1 MDRLTNINPADKN
14 FAASDATVQQP
25 QQQQAE
31 FEQHL
36 GEARQVGPIY
46 THRDLYDVT
55 EEDDRLIQAA
65 SGAALE
71 RGPPPG
77 PTSVSIYDRRL
88 RKLAEALKQSGKSMA
103 DLDNDTLLGYAKK
116 LLPNDKII
124 APALLMVERY
134 REPNAAPRPAPTHY
148 RPSKEDD
155 RLIREAAG
163 AGFGREMDA
172 KTIGNYSS
180 SLRKLAAA
188 LRPLSIAKL
197 SDDALLGHAN
207 TLFPNDKKVIF
218 ALNRLLEYRK
228 IVGHINSLEEGD
240 NSRDPIIQPAA
251 GSLARVFDEQPL
263 YAAADR
269 DLALPADGFDAPQW
283 QGGVLAAHSPTQ
295 SVAQDVLFDAA
306 KGNLPAH
313 NFEAPVLWQGMRSSA
328 LSPVQSFAQEEL
340 FDAADGEGLP
350 PVTTFG
356 APALW
361 TAASSSAHSPMPS
374 LTQEEL
380 FDAADRE
387 GPRPAMTFDAPVL
400 GQPMS
405 SAARLAVQSAAQE
418 DFWDAVDRDG
428 YLLAD
433 GFDAPEF
440 WWATWSAA
448 HPSMQSIDQKELF
461 DAATWRP
468 GSWPQNPASA
478 HFAPMMGR
486 DDAASAILEQT
497 PPAASESFDASLA
510 VPEDFSHG
518 TQPAPDMMRSKLG
531 RWGLL
536 PDATQRVKSYD
547 IRGERYTAVLGPQ
560 GPNDVQLIHLR
571 SPAVGDTFDVSF
583 AVPKDFSHRTQ
594 PAPDMML
601 STLGK
606 WDFLPD
612 AEQRVMN
619 YEIGG
624 ERYTAVLGPEG
635 PNDVQLIHHPRLA
648 LPGEAAPAKP
658 GAASDIYGLA
668 PGFDPLTS
676 FESRPDAHLAP
687 NLPLPSAVPAAGRQQ
702 FLQEPELGELFG
714 NDWSHGPQEASPLVI
729 DTLQNLGLL
738 PSQHVPMT
746 RFLIH
751 GQPYTAESLPVGGVL
766 LFHRPHLAERG
777 ARR

>member
-1 MDRLTNINPADKN
+1 MSTDGIMDRLTDINLADKN
-14 FAASDATVQQP
+14 FAASTVQQP

-31 FEQHL
+31 FEQHV

-46 THRDLYDVT
+46 PHRDLYDVT
-55 EEDDRLIQAA
+55 TEDDRLIRAA

-124 APALLMVERY
+124 APALLMVETY

-218 ALNRLLEYRK
+218 ALNRLREYRK
-228 IVGHINSLEEGD
+228 IIGHINSLEEGD

-263 YAAADR
+263 YTAADR
-269 DLALPADGFDAPQW
+269 DWALPVDGFDAPQW
-283 QGGVLAAHSPTQ
+283 QGAVLAAHSPTQ

-306 KGNLPAH
+306 EGNLPAH
-313 NFEAPVLWQGMRSSA
+313 NFEAPVLWQEMRSSA

-340 FDAADGEGLP
+340 FDAAI
-350 PVTTFG
+350 
-356 APALW
+356 W
-361 TAASSSAHSPMPS
+361 
-374 LTQEEL
+374 
-380 FDAADRE
+380 
-387 GPRPAMTFDAPVL
+387 
-400 GQPMS
+400 
-405 SAARLAVQSAAQE
+405 
-418 DFWDAVDRDG
+418 
-428 YLLAD
+428 
-433 GFDAPEF
+433 
-440 WWATWSAA
+440 
-448 HPSMQSIDQKELF
+448 HPSPQ
-461 DAATWRP
+461 
-468 GSWPQNPASA
+468 PQNPAPPENSRRMTGEA
-478 HFAPMMGR
+478 GAVP
-486 DDAASAILEQT
+486 AVLEQA
-497 PPAASESFDASLA
+497 PPTATDSFDASLT

-536 PDATQRVKSYD
+536 PDAAQRVKSYD
-547 IRGERYTAVLGPQ
+547 IRGERYTAVLGPE
-560 GPNDVQLIHLR
+560 GPNDIQLIHLR
-571 SPAVGDTFDVSF
+571 SPPAGDTFDVSF
-583 AVPKDFSHRTQ
+583 AVPTEFSHRTQ
-594 PAPDMML
+594 AAPDVLL

-612 AEQRVMN
+612 AEQRIMN

-635 PNDVQLIHHPRLA
+635 PNDVQLIYHPRLT
-648 LPGEAAPAKP
+648 LPGDASPTRPA
-658 GAASDIYGLA
+658 AASANPGTLA
-668 PGFDPLTS
+668 PGFDPPAS
-676 FESRPDAHLAP
+676 FGLRESAHMGVAQNP
-687 NLPLPSAVPAAGRQQ
+687 SMPSAPIAAGHQQ
-702 FLQEPELGELFG
+702 LPQLPELGELFG
-714 NDWSHGPQEASPLVI
+714 DDWRHGPQEASPIVI
-729 DTLQNLGLL
+729 DMLQNLDLL
-738 PSQHVPMT
+738 PSEHVPMT
-746 RFLIH
+746 GFLIH
-751 GQPYTAESLPVGGVL
+751 GQLYTAESLPGGRVL
-766 LFHRPHLAERG
+766 LFHRPQFG
-777 ARR
+777 

>member
-46 THRDLYDVT
+46 PHRDLYDVT

-88 RKLAEALKQSGKSMA
+88 RKLAEELKQSGKSMA

-218 ALNRLLEYRK
+218 ALNRLREYRK

-269 DLALPADGFDAPQW
+269 DWALPAGGFDAPQW

-306 KGNLPAH
+306 EGNLPAH

-328 LSPVQSFAQEEL
+328 LSPVQNFAQEEL

-361 TAASSSAHSPMPS
+361 TAASSSAHSPMPR

-405 SAARLAVQSAAQE
+405 SAVRLPVQSVVQE
-418 DFWDAVDRDG
+418 DSLNAAGPDDCVPADR
-428 YLLAD
+428 
-433 GFDAPEF
+433 FDAQEF
-440 WWATWSAA
+440 WWSMWSASPPPI
-448 HPSMQSIDQKELF
+448 PSVGREELF
-461 DAATWRP
+461 DAAIWHP
-468 GSWPQNPASA
+468 SPQPQNPAPLENSRRMTSEA
-478 HFAPMMGR
+478 GAAP
-486 DDAASAILEQT
+486 AVLEQA
-497 PPAASESFDASLA
+497 PPTATDSFDASLT

-536 PDATQRVKSYD
+536 PDAAQRVKSYD
-547 IRGERYTAVLGPQ
+547 IRGERYTAVLGPE
-560 GPNDVQLIHLR
+560 GPNDIQLIHLR

-583 AVPKDFSHRTQ
+583 AVPTEFSHRTQ
-594 PAPDMML
+594 AAPDMLL

-612 AEQRVMN
+612 AEQRIMN

-635 PNDVQLIHHPRLA
+635 PNDVQLIYHPRLT
-648 LPGEAAPAKP
+648 LPGDAPPMRPA
-658 GAASDIYGLA
+658 AASAIPGTLA
-668 PGFDPLTS
+668 PGFDPPAS
-676 FESRPDAHLAP
+676 FGLRESAHMGLAQNP
-687 NLPLPSAVPAAGRQQ
+687 SLPSAPIAAGHQQ
-702 FLQEPELGELFG
+702 PPQLPELGELFG
-714 NDWSHGPQEASPLVI
+714 DDWRHGPQEASPIVI
-729 DTLQNLGLL
+729 DMLQNLNLL
-738 PSQHVPMT
+738 PNEHVPMT
-746 RFLIH
+746 GFLIY
-751 GQPYTAESLPVGGVL
+751 GQLYTAESLPGGRVL
-766 LFHRPHLAERG
+766 LFHRPQFG
-777 ARR
+777 